1 MRWRLPSTRLI
12 IGAALVMAIMVGLA
26 HLPSSGSPDKD
37 SITQIL
43 LQLTRDSDEL
53 FDLETSLFKLL
64 TKAQLGELTPSVL
77 RRELDRL
84 DAKRQH
90 LSDRLLRTRFTVL
103 RREQQAIRAGQ
114 PGRWRY
120 ISIVASRLGSNADIL
135 RSLWESLFLPVTML
149 KDDDANKLREMLLKQ
164 QVLSDWAVS
173 RKFLALNQDVANLAL
188 SLAIDLGGRR

>member
-1 MRWRLPSTRLI
+1 
-12 IGAALVMAIMVGLA
+12 MAIMVGLA
-26 HLPSSGSPDKD
+26 HLPSSGSPEKD

-64 TKAQLGELTPSVL
+64 TKAQLGELTPSVV

-90 LSDRLLRTRFTVL
+90 LSDRLLRTWQTAL
-103 RREQQAIRAGQ
+103 RREQQTIRAGE

-120 ISIVASRLGSNADIL
+120 ISIAASRLASNAGIL

-149 KDDDANKLREMLLKQ
+149 KDDDANKLREMLQNQ

-173 RKFLALNQDVANLAL
+173 RKFLALNRDVANLAL

>member
-173 RKFLALNQDVANLAL
+173 RKFLALNRDVANLAL